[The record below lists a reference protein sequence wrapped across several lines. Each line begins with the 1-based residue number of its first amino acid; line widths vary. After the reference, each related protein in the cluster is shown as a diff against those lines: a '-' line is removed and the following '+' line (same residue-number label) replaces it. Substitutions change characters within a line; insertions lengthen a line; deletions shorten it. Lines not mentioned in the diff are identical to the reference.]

1 MAQDAA
7 GGRQRSV
14 AGALERDGLFVYRR
28 LFPRPLLRRLRAELL
43 RRHESGELRRRGL
56 VRDIGGRYTAVLP
69 FTGPFL
75 DQRLYANPAVTGA
88 LAALLGPDW
97 RLGSLEAVISLP
109 GSSEQYQ
116 HLDGPIRFDR
126 VKGGRKSGYAGDLS
140 RLPPYAL
147 ALATPLCDVDEDT
160 GPTVLWPG
168 SHREALRARIPGE
181 AAVRRR
187 WPEARMTGRLGFSY
201 LYDYRTFHRG
211 TPNATREPRLLLMLV
226 FVRPW
231 YRDPNLAEMQSGLAL
246 SARDLRRVP
255 ARHRERFALAPA
267 ARRAPWR

>member
-1 MAQDAA
+1 MIAA
-7 GGRQRSV
+7 MDHV
-14 AGALERDGLFVYRR
+14 AAAVRRDGLAVLDG
-28 LFPRPLLRRLRAELL
+28 LFPRSWLGTLRREVL
-43 RRHESGELRRRGL
+43 RRHASGELRRRGL

-69 FTGPFL
+69 FSGPFL
-75 DQRLYANPAVTGA
+75 DARLYANPKLAGT

-97 RLGSLEAVISLP
+97 RVGSLEAVVSLP

-116 HLDGPIRFDR
+116 HLDGPIRFD
-126 VKGGRKSGYAGDLS
+126 VMAGGRKKGFAGDLS

-147 ALATPLCDVDEDT
+147 ALATPLCDVEEDT

-168 SHREALRARIPGE
+168 SHRDALRARIPSE

-201 LYDYRTFHRG
+201 LYDYRLFHRG
-211 TPNATREPRLLLMLV
+211 TPNLSREVRPLLMLV

-231 YRDPNLAEMQSGLAL
+231 YRDPNLHEVRSGLAIGP
-246 SARDLRRVP
+246 RELRRVP

-267 ARRAPWR
+267 ARKALWA